1 MGEGHQA
8 GQYQGRMTGDIVKM
22 GNSLQD
28 GKAVSE
34 IARMSAVAA
43 SAAIHAGELTSEA
56 LVGACLERIAQREEE
71 VRAWAWIDPGQA
83 LAQARAADRAKPRS
97 RLHGIPVG
105 IKDVIDTF
113 DMPTGYG
120 SPIYNGHRPAADAA
134 CVAQI
139 RELGGVILGKT
150 VSTEFATRHPN
161 KTRNPHRLTRTPG
174 GSSSGSAAAVADFMV
189 PLALGTQT
197 SSSVIRPAAYCGVVG
212 YKPTFGLINR
222 AGLKFLS
229 ESLDT
234 IGTLSR
240 TVEDA
245 ALLTATLTG
254 IAGVTSQ
261 DAAAVPPRI
270 GFCRTPWWDQA
281 DAATQANIEGAAA
294 TLGRAGAQVSEL
306 QLPAEFARLNEVQIT
321 LSSYEFYRA
330 LSHERIRHP
339 ELISPSLTSRIA
351 AGGKVTRAEYEAAC
365 ALARQCRT
373 WMAAAMSRHD
383 LIIAPSAPGEAPDIA
398 GTGEPTFGLMWT
410 LLQMPCMS
418 VPCGTGAQG
427 LPLAVQLIAAHGQD
441 TALFACAAWAQR
453 MLA

>member
-1 MGEGHQA
+1 MGKPLQS
-8 GQYQGRMTGDIVKM
+8 TGV
-22 GNSLQD
+22 
-28 GKAVSE
+28 VSG
-34 IARMSAVAA
+34 IAQMSATAA
-43 SAAIHAGELTSEA
+43 SAAIHAGELTSES
-56 LVGACLERIAQREEE
+56 LTTACLERIAQREGE
-71 VRAWAWIDPGQA
+71 VQAWAWIDPGQA
-83 LAQARAADRAKPRS
+83 LAQARAADRVKPRS

-161 KTRNPHRLTRTPG
+161 KTRNPHRLTQTPG

-212 YKPTFGLINR
+212 YKPSFGLINR

-234 IGTLSR
+234 IGVLSR

-245 ALLTATLTG
+245 ALLTAALTG
-254 IAGVTSQ
+254 IA
-261 DAAAVPPRI
+261 DAAPQGTAVPPPRI
-270 GFCRTPWWDQA
+270 GLCRTPWWDQA
-281 DAATQANIEGAAA
+281 DAATQANLEGAAA
-294 TLGRAGAQVSEL
+294 ALAKAGAQLSEL
-306 QLPAEFARLNEVQIT
+306 QLSPDFARLNEVQIT

-330 LSHERIRHP
+330 LTHERTRHP
-339 ELISPSLTSRIA
+339 ELISPSLTGRIA

-365 ALARQCRT
+365 ALARQCQA
-373 WMAAAMSRHD
+373 WMAAAMKSHD
-383 LIIAPSAPGEAPDIA
+383 LIIAPSAPGEAPGIA

-410 LLQMPCMS
+410 LLRMPCMS
-418 VPCGTGAQG
+418 VPCGVGPQG
-427 LPLAVQLIAAHGQD
+427 LPLGVQLIAANGRD
-441 TALFACAAWAQR
+441 TALFGYAAWAQR
-453 MLA
+453 MLAA

>member
-1 MGEGHQA
+1 MSSPLESSK
-8 GQYQGRMTGDIVKM
+8 V
-22 GNSLQD
+22 
-28 GKAVSE
+28 VSE
-34 IARMSAVAA
+34 IAQMSATVA

-56 LVGACLERIAQREEE
+56 LVAACLERIAQREGE
-71 VRAWAWIDPGQA
+71 VRAWAWIDPEQA
-83 LAQARAADRAKPRS
+83 LAQARAADRVKPRS

-113 DMPTGYG
+113 DMPTEYG
-120 SPIYNGHRPAADAA
+120 SPIYKSHRPAADAA

-161 KTRNPHRLTRTPG
+161 KTRNPHRLTQTPG

-212 YKPTFGLINR
+212 YKPSFGLINR
-222 AGLKFLS
+222 AGMKFLS

-234 IGTLSR
+234 IGVLSR

-245 ALLTATLTG
+245 ALLTAMLTG
-254 IAGVTSQ
+254 IAE
-261 DAAAVPPRI
+261 AAPQGTAVAPTRI
-270 GFCRTPWWDQA
+270 GLCRTPWWSQA
-281 DAATQANIEGAAA
+281 DAAVQANLEGAGAKLA
-294 TLGRAGAQVSEL
+294 KAGAQVSEL
-306 QLPAEFARLNEVQIT
+306 LLPPDFVRLNEVQIT

-330 LSHERIRHP
+330 LTHERVRHP
-339 ELISPSLTSRIA
+339 DLISPSLTSRIA
-351 AGGKVTRAEYEAAC
+351 AGGKVTRAEYEAVC
-365 ALARQCRT
+365 TLTRQCQA
-373 WMAAAMSRHD
+373 WMLTAMSHYD
-383 LIIAPSAPGEAPDIA
+383 LIIAPSTPSEAPDIA

-418 VPCGTGAQG
+418 VPCGVGPGG
-427 LPLAVQLIAAHGQD
+427 LPLGVQLIAANGRD
-441 TALFACAAWAQR
+441 SALFGYAAWAQQV
-453 MLA
+453 LAD

>member
-1 MGEGHQA
+1 
-8 GQYQGRMTGDIVKM
+8 M
-22 GNSLQD
+22 GNPL
-28 GKAVSE
+28 KNTRVVSE
-34 IARMSAVAA
+34 IAQMSATAA
-43 SAAIHAGELTSEA
+43 SAAIHAGGLTSEA
-56 LVGACLERIAQREEE
+56 LVAACLERIAQREGE
-71 VRAWAWIDPGQA
+71 VQAWAWIDPEQA
-83 LAQARAADRAKPRS
+83 LAQARAADRVKPRS

-120 SPIYNGHRPAADAA
+120 SPIYNGHRPATDAA

-161 KTRNPHRLTRTPG
+161 KTRNPHRLTQTPG

-212 YKPTFGLINR
+212 YKPSFGLINR

-234 IGTLSR
+234 IGVLSR

-254 IAGVTSQ
+254 IA
-261 DAAAVPPRI
+261 DAAPQGTAVSLPRI
-270 GFCRTPWWDQA
+270 GLCRTPWWDQA
-281 DAATQANIEGAAA
+281 DAATQANLEGAAA
-294 TLGRAGAQVSEL
+294 ALEKAGAQVSEL
-306 QLPAEFARLNEVQIT
+306 QLSSDFVRLNEVQIT

-330 LSHERIRHP
+330 LAHERIRHP

-365 ALARQCRT
+365 ALTRQCQA
-373 WMAAAMSRHD
+373 WMTAAMSRYD
-383 LIIAPSAPGEAPDIA
+383 LIIAPSAPGEAPGIA

-418 VPCGTGAQG
+418 VPYGVGAQG
-427 LPLAVQLIAAHGQD
+427 LPLGVQLIAANGQD
-441 TALFACAAWAQR
+441 TALFAYAAWAQR
-453 MLA
+453 MLAT

>member
-1 MGEGHQA
+1 MGKPLQS
-8 GQYQGRMTGDIVKM
+8 TGVI
-22 GNSLQD
+22 
-28 GKAVSE
+28 SE
-34 IARMSAVAA
+34 IAQMSATAA
-43 SAAIHAGELTSEA
+43 SAAIHAGGLTSEA
-56 LVGACLERIAQREEE
+56 LVAACLERIAQREGE
-71 VRAWAWIDPGQA
+71 VQAWAWIDPEQA
-83 LAQARAADRAKPRS
+83 LAQARAADHVKPRS

-120 SPIYNGHRPAADAA
+120 SPIYSGHRPVADAA

-161 KTRNPHRLTRTPG
+161 KTRNPHRLTQTPG

-212 YKPTFGLINR
+212 YKPSFGLINR

-234 IGTLSR
+234 IGVLSR

-245 ALLTATLTG
+245 ALLTTTLTG
-254 IAGVTSQ
+254 IA
-261 DAAAVPPRI
+261 DAAPAVSPPRI
-270 GFCRTPWWDQA
+270 GLCRTPWWDQA
-281 DAATQANIEGAAA
+281 DAAMQANLEGAAA
-294 TLGRAGAQVSEL
+294 ALAKAGAQVSEL
-306 QLPAEFARLNEVQIT
+306 QLSSDFVRLNEVQIT

-330 LSHERIRHP
+330 LAHERIRHP

-365 ALARQCRT
+365 ALTRQCQA

-383 LIIAPSAPGEAPDIA
+383 LIIAPSAPGEAPGIA

-418 VPCGTGAQG
+418 VPCGVGAQG
-427 LPLAVQLIAAHGQD
+427 LPLGVQLIAANGRD
-441 TALFACAAWAQR
+441 TALFGYAAWAQR
-453 MLA
+453 MLAA

>member
-1 MGEGHQA
+1 MSSPVES
-8 GQYQGRMTGDIVKM
+8 TKV
-22 GNSLQD
+22 
-28 GKAVSE
+28 VSG
-34 IARMSAVAA
+34 IAQMSATVA

-56 LVGACLERIAQREEE
+56 LVAACLERIAQREGE
-71 VRAWAWIDPGQA
+71 VRAWAWIDPEQA
-83 LAQARAADRAKPRS
+83 LAQARAADRVKPRS

-113 DMPTGYG
+113 DMPTEYG
-120 SPIYNGHRPAADAA
+120 SPIYKSHRPAADAA

-161 KTRNPHRLTRTPG
+161 KTRNPHRLTQTPG

-212 YKPTFGLINR
+212 YKPSFGLINR
-222 AGLKFLS
+222 AGMKFLS

-234 IGTLSR
+234 IGVLSR

-245 ALLTATLTG
+245 ALLTAMLTG
-254 IAGVTSQ
+254 IAE
-261 DAAAVPPRI
+261 AAPQGTAVAPTRI
-270 GFCRTPWWDQA
+270 GLCRTPWWSQA
-281 DAATQANIEGAAA
+281 DAAVQANLEGAGAKLA
-294 TLGRAGAQVSEL
+294 KAGAQVSEL
-306 QLPAEFARLNEVQIT
+306 LLPPDFVRLNEVQIT

-330 LSHERIRHP
+330 LTHERVRHP
-339 ELISPSLTSRIA
+339 DLISPSLTSRIA
-351 AGGKVTRAEYEAAC
+351 AGGKVTRAEYEAVC
-365 ALARQCRT
+365 TLTRQCQA
-373 WMAAAMSRHD
+373 WMVTAMSHYD
-383 LIIAPSAPGEAPDIA
+383 LIIAPSTPGEAPDIA

-418 VPCGTGAQG
+418 VPCGVGPGG
-427 LPLAVQLIAAHGQD
+427 LPLGVQLIAANGRD
-441 TALFACAAWAQR
+441 SALFGYAAWAQQV
-453 MLA
+453 LAD

>member
-1 MGEGHQA
+1 MSSPVES
-8 GQYQGRMTGDIVKM
+8 TKV
-22 GNSLQD
+22 
-28 GKAVSE
+28 VSG
-34 IARMSAVAA
+34 IAQMSATVA

-56 LVGACLERIAQREEE
+56 LVAACLERIAQREGE
-71 VRAWAWIDPGQA
+71 VRAWAWIDPEQA
-83 LAQARAADRAKPRS
+83 LAQARAADRVKPRS

-113 DMPTGYG
+113 DMPTEYG
-120 SPIYNGHRPAADAA
+120 SPIYKSHRPAADAA

-161 KTRNPHRLTRTPG
+161 KTRNPHRLTQTPG

-212 YKPTFGLINR
+212 YKPSFGLINR
-222 AGLKFLS
+222 AGMKFLS

-234 IGTLSR
+234 IGVLSR

-245 ALLTATLTG
+245 ALLTAMLTG
-254 IAGVTSQ
+254 IAE
-261 DAAAVPPRI
+261 AAPQGTAVAPTRI
-270 GFCRTPWWDQA
+270 GLCRTPWWSQA
-281 DAATQANIEGAAA
+281 DAAVQANLEGAGAKLA
-294 TLGRAGAQVSEL
+294 KAGAQVSEL
-306 QLPAEFARLNEVQIT
+306 LLPPDFVRLNEVQIT

-330 LSHERIRHP
+330 LTHERVRHP
-339 ELISPSLTSRIA
+339 DLISPSLTSRIA
-351 AGGKVTRAEYEAAC
+351 AGGKVTRAEYEAVC
-365 ALARQCRT
+365 TLTRQCQA
-373 WMAAAMSRHD
+373 WMLTAMSHYD
-383 LIIAPSAPGEAPDIA
+383 LIIAPSTPGEAPDIA

-418 VPCGTGAQG
+418 VPCGVGPGG
-427 LPLAVQLIAAHGQD
+427 LPLGVQLIAANGRD
-441 TALFACAAWAQR
+441 SALFGYAAWAQQV
-453 MLA
+453 LAD